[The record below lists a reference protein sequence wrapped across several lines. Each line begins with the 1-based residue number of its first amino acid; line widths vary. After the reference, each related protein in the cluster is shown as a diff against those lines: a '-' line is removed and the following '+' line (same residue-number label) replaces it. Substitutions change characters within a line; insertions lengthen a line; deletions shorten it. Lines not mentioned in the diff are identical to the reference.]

1 LNFFFT
7 KKNVLFIVSNLASA
21 FLGLL
26 ITIMIARLYSKDS
39 NANYQ
44 FYLSFLQISCLLG
57 WARADQ
63 FLTSVNSPP
72 RIKSLII
79 YFIKNQYLNWLFVIV
94 LSIFFIFYTGNKFI
108 ENTFSLVVILISGY
122 FFGLTNIANQY
133 LIIDNRYQYQGV
145 FDLFQKIIFLLLIV
159 FLTTFNIYLGLLMLF
174 SMLIRL
180 FIFQVNNN
188 ELNKSEDT
196 SNLNIM
202 ITNGR
207 RMLVANALSNAAN
220 FLIIFLISRVYSK
233 SFYADYALVSILIS
247 FPASVLGQYIGL
259 MIHRRYVNGN
269 KDFAFLVKL
278 LSLITFFIILM
289 YALLPQFKY
298 LIIQTIGEK
307 WSTIWNI
314 YNLLWPLSIFTLLA
328 SILER
333 TGYEFGNKLW
343 PIFISFIRFLGIFL
357 LVLILL
363 NQNLFHFEEVPYFNL
378 LVFVL
383 FSTYIIDLCRNLFIL
398 YKVSK
403 S

>member
-1 LNFFFT
+1 
-7 KKNVLFIVSNLASA
+7 
-21 FLGLL
+21 
-26 ITIMIARLYSKDS
+26 MIARLYSKDS

>member
-1 LNFFFT
+1 MNFFFT